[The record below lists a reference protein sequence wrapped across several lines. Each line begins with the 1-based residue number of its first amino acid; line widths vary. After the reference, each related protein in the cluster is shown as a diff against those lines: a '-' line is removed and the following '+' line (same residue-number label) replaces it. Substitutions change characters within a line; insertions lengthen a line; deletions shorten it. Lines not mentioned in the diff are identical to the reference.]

1 MKALAFGI
9 IYIIVV
15 GSIFNVMGVFAD
27 TLDRVR
33 DRDAVFKYEKSMGVH
48 KNDTSIYVYVFNDE
62 TQLWNRAREETL
74 KNATC
79 AHLHT
84 YVIGGGK

>member
-1 MKALAFGI
+1 MKYIAIGILLVIVGIIGIWSAFG
-9 IYIIVV
+9 
-15 GSIFNVMGVFAD
+15 D
-27 TLDRVR
+27 TLDKVQ
-33 DRDAVFKYEKSMGVH
+33 DREKVFIYEKSMGLH
-48 KNDTSIYVYVFNDE
+48 KDDTAIYVYVFNDE

-84 YVIGGGK
+84 YVIGEGK